1 MLGKRLADGNI
12 VKLNYN
18 VCNGP
23 VTNGV
28 KTFTGPSTLAGSSYT
43 FTVSS
48 AASGGSNPQSI
59 DSIKFSAPKN
69 YENQNRAVTVNDY
82 KSILLAKTNDLETIS
97 VWGGEQNNPPI
108 YGKVYICAKPFGGN
122 VLTDLRKSELVSLLD
137 DYNSVTLEPVFVDAT
152 FLYIVPTVTLTYNSN
167 RTSKSPERLITQSDG
182 VISTFQSTEISSF
195 SQTFYE
201 SRLMEKLTKI
211 DDSIISVSISSEMQK
226 RFIPVTG
233 NVLTSYTLQFNNPIF
248 NPHAGHKY
256 AISSS
261 AFTHN
266 GFTVYFDDDG
276 SGNLRIYRIEEGK
289 RVYVNTN
296 AGSIDY
302 ESGTINIFSIRISD
316 YVGDAIK
323 VQAKP
328 AQEDISTI
336 RNQILLIADA
346 FVSVKDV
353 KNNSVVASTTSTVS
367 TTQATSPSDLGQ
379 AQSSYVY

>member
-1 MLGKRLADGNI
+1 
-12 VKLNYN
+12 
-18 VCNGP
+18 
-23 VTNGV
+23 
-28 KTFTGPSTLAGSSYT
+28 
-43 FTVSS
+43 
-48 AASGGSNPQSI
+48 
-59 DSIKFSAPKN
+59 
-69 YENQNRAVTVNDY
+69 
-82 KSILLAKTNDLETIS
+82 
-97 VWGGEQNNPPI
+97 
-108 YGKVYICAKPFGGN
+108 
-122 VLTDLRKSELVSLLD
+122 
-137 DYNSVTLEPVFVDAT
+137 
-152 FLYIVPTVTLTYNSN
+152 
-167 RTSKSPERLITQSDG
+167 
-182 VISTFQSTEISSF
+182 
-195 SQTFYE
+195 
-201 SRLMEKLTKI
+201 
-211 DDSIISVSISSEMQK
+211 MQK

-323 VQAKP
+323 VQAEP
-328 AQEDISTI
+328 AEEDISTI